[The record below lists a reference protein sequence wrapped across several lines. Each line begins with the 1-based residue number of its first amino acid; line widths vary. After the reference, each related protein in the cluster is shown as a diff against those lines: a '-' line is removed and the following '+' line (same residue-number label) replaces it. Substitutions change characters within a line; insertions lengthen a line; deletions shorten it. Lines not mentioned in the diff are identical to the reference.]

1 MVAREL
7 LLELNQRGI
16 TLTVLGDQLHA
27 EFPAGSMTPELS
39 QRIGA
44 LKGELLSELRR
55 QATSTCCN
63 LPPPLHRIV
72 RAAVANQL
80 SRPGFLPSGMV
91 SDLGQFVLACAALHA
106 IGVEPQRQVRDLEAA
121 QSGWAQ

>member
-1 MVAREL
+1 M
-7 LLELNQRGI
+7 ELNRRGI
-16 TLTVLGDQLHA
+16 TLTVVGDQLHA

-44 LKGELLSELRR
+44 LKGELLIELQGQHTAACSR
-55 QATSTCCN
+55 
-63 LPPPLHRIV
+63 LPPPLHHIV

-106 IGVEPQRQVRDLEAA
+106 IGVEPERQVRDLNAA
-121 QSGWAQ
+121 QSVWAQ